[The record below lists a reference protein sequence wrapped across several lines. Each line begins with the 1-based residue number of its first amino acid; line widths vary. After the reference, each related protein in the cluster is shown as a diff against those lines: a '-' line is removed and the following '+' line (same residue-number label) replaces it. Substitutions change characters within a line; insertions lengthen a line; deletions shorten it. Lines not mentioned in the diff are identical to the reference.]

1 MKAMLISMG
10 GRLDTKL
17 TDSDSEFDAYIVR
30 NFNTNL
36 NVTLISNPRLRHFF
50 GAEANLEPTPKT
62 APKTAYLTQT
72 ISKDVEELRKMVRR
86 VKDSTVRLN
95 SAFDKLQKQI
105 KR

>member
-36 NVTLISNPRLRHFF
+36 NVTLISNPKLIQFF
-50 GAEANLEPTPKT
+50 GAEANEVATLKS
-62 APKTAYLTQT
+62 APKTACLKQI
-72 ISKDVEELRKMVRR
+72 ISNDVEELRKMVRR

-95 SAFDKLQKQI
+95 SAFEKLQKQI